1 MYVCMYV
8 CICVCM
14 YVSICICTCMF
25 MYVCTCMRTHAYIF
39 LCLCICGG
47 INTSEHCSIYV
58 SFIFSFIHSFKDLYS
73 TSSRKLLRG
82 APDSSTV
89 KKNSFQ
95 LIIECV

>member
-1 MYVCMYV
+1 
-8 CICVCM
+8 
-14 YVSICICTCMF
+14 MF
-25 MYVCTCMRTHAYIF
+25 QLILGIF
-39 LCLCICGG
+39 LCIFRLLIAGADPFQVF
-47 INTSEHCSIYV
+47 EHGNPPKCAHDGMVIIISR
-58 SFIFSFIHSFKDLYS
+58 FSFIHSFKDLYS